1 MLEVKFAINKFFTY
15 ISLKRDYL
23 VLKKSKV
30 VLSLLNVLWDIGF
43 IRNFISLKKNLLRV
57 FINYGIS
64 GIPVFNNVK
73 FFSYNR
79 NSLIIKN
86 KSYLSIKRAIVGLE
100 LFILVFFNKKIYSLK
115 NFLNI
120 KSSNVRGFL
129 FCKFY

>member
-64 GIPVFNNVK
+64 GIPVFNNVN
-73 FFSYNR
+73 FF
-79 NSLIIKN
+79 LII
-86 KSYLSIKRAIVGLE
+86 E
-100 LFILVFFNKKIYSLK
+100 IL
-115 NFLNI
+115 
-120 KSSNVRGFL
+120 
-129 FCKFY
+129 

>member
-1 MLEVKFAINKFFTY
+1 MLEVKFSINKFFTY
-15 ISLKRDYL
+15 IGLKRDYL

-30 VLSLLNVLWDIGF
+30 VLSLLNVLWDIGL
-43 IRNFISLKKNLLRV
+43 IRNFIFLKKDLLRI

-86 KSYLSIKRAIVGLE
+86 RSYLSIKRAIVGLE
-100 LFILVFFNKKIYSLK
+100 LFIIVFFNKKIYSLK

-120 KSSNVRGFL
+120 KSRNVRGFL
-129 FCKFY
+129 LCKFY